1 MLHFYSLLFSTALA
15 APTPR
20 YLEIAPSH
28 NSFFYTSSPA
38 ESGGCT
44 AALHQPTK
52 VEIVSE
58 TDTHFEVKWVKPLS
72 GCYYQRMFK
81 GLSMEQGF
89 VKKDDLIWRAEGDE
103 ELPLL
108 ASVNTPRS
116 EQAAPPPS
124 DCVNNAPSLQ
134 QDSPAAIQAPA
145 GPLGD
150 LGNIGSLIKVLRRQQ
165 AGMKKPED
173 IDKYMECYPYGADGL
188 ANYRRYKR
196 FISMAGDHFRLEI
209 KGTPV
214 EVHPT
219 LMACL
224 FRRESGF
231 DPKNSSH
238 TEAVGLGQHTSINI
252 KDMSQ
257 RLKRKGS
264 WESALWTGFFERV
277 KKDPEGRRML
287 AECKGTGSAG
297 EPAFNTKD
305 DARCPLQSMAAS
317 AIYNLLIQRELT
329 KSAKVHHIEWEQEL
343 EFQLAVGAAYNLGN
357 GAASQAVENLFVGGW
372 LNSILRKSPSKDKKQ
387 EVASHITALRN
398 CMSGGNWEPMM
409 PKDQPVCEGF
419 PGRPLSGS
427 GKPAGKTSRKAPKR

>member
-1 MLHFYSLLFSTALA
+1 MFYLLTLLLPLCAEGAESS
-15 APTPR
+15 PR

-28 NSFFYTSSPA
+28 QSFFYTTSPA
-38 ESGGCT
+38 EEGGCT
-44 AALHQPTK
+44 AALHEPTK

-58 TDTHFEVKWVKPLS
+58 TDTHFEVKWLKPLS
-72 GCYYQRMFK
+72 GCYYHRLFK
-81 GLSMEQGF
+81 GLSMEKGF
-89 VKKDDLIWRAEGDE
+89 VRKDDLIWRADGDE
-103 ELPLL
+103 ELPIL

-116 EQAAPPPS
+116 ESAAPPKVECEENVTATDAGAPAPATA
-124 DCVNNAPSLQ
+124 VKAPS
-134 QDSPAAIQAPA
+134 
-145 GPLGD
+145 GPLGE
-150 LGNIGSLIKVLRRQQ
+150 LGNIGSLIKVLRREQ
-165 AGMKKPED
+165 AGMKRPED
-173 IDKYMECYPYGADGL
+173 IDKYMECYPYGDEGL

-196 FISMAGDHFRLEI
+196 FISMAGDHFRLEV
-209 KGTPV
+209 KGAPI

-264 WESALWTGFFERV
+264 WEAALWNGFFERV

-287 AECKGTGSAG
+287 AECKGTGKAG
-297 EPAFNTKD
+297 EPAFNSKD

-329 KSAKVHHIEWEQEL
+329 KSAKAQHIEWEQEL

-357 GAASQAVENLFVGGW
+357 GAASQAVQNLFVGGW

-387 EVASHITALRN
+387 EVASHIAALKN
-398 CMSGGNWEPMM
+398 CMSSGNWEPMM
-409 PKDQPVCEGF
+409 PKDKPVCEGF
-419 PGRPLSGS
+419 PGRDLSGS
-427 GKPAGKTSRKAPKR
+427 GKPAKRR